1 MKKTY
6 KLLLNIISIGLLIAI
21 SFGAFSA
28 KDRNDV
34 EAAQKEINAYEE
46 SEKKSE
52 EKNEQQNAQME
63 ESEISKDEAF
73 VFCSKLVAG
82 INIGNSL
89 DCYSGH
95 QLEYYSDYE
104 AYWGNPPISKEYIL
118 SIKRSGFNMVKFPVT
133 WDQHIL
139 EDGVTID
146 PYWINRVKEVVNY
159 AYDEGM
165 YVIID
170 VHHDKWKTTT
180 ELKSDTAKQMTTIIW
195 KQIAD
200 AFKDYDEHLIFD
212 GFNELRNIG
221 EEDEFKIGGE
231 DQLKVVDE
239 LNDLFVKTVRS
250 TGGNNTS
257 RYLMI
262 SPYVNS
268 ADSASLDHLLIPSDN
283 HLIVSIHFYT
293 PYKFTGNDS
302 KEGDVR
308 TWDETIEMTR
318 TMDKMFA
325 NLGEFIKEKNIPVV
339 ITEMGASYKDNQQSR
354 LLWTRYVVNH
364 FNEMNIP
371 YIWWDDNYEPGM
383 YSYGLYDRINNT
395 EAYSD
400 IIDILLN
407 R

>member
-6 KLLLNIISIGLLIAI
+6 KLLLNTISIGLLIAI
-21 SFGAFSA
+21 SVLAFNA
-28 KDRNDV
+28 KDKNDV
-34 EAAQKEINAYEE
+34 EAAQNELNAYKASKEITQE
-46 SEKKSE
+46 EKKQ
-52 EKNEQQNAQME
+52 EKEQMDG
-63 ESEISKDEAF
+63 SVTSKDDAF
-73 VFCSKLVAG
+73 DFCSKLNAG
-82 INIGNSL
+82 VNVGNSL

-95 QLEYYSDYE
+95 KLEDYSDYE
-104 AYWGNPPISKEYIL
+104 AHWGNPPISKEYIL
-118 SIKRSGFNMVKFPVT
+118 AIKRSGFNTVKFPVT

-146 PYWINRVKEVVNY
+146 PDWIYRVKEVVNY
-159 AYDEGM
+159 AYDEGL

-170 VHHDKWKTTT
+170 VHHDKWKSTA

-200 AFKDYDEHLIFD
+200 AFEEYDEHLIFD

-221 EEDEFKIGGE
+221 EEDEFKVGNE

-250 TGGNNTS
+250 TGGNNAS

-268 ADSASLDHLLIPSDN
+268 ADAASLDHLIIPSDD

-325 NLGEFIKEKNIPVV
+325 NLGEFVKEKSIPVV
-339 ITEMGASYKDNQQSR
+339 ITEKGASYKENQQSR
-354 LLWTRYVVNH
+354 LLWTQYVVNH
-364 FNEMNIP
+364 FKEMNIP
-371 YIWWDDNYEPGM
+371 YLWWDDNYEPGM

-400 IIDILLN
+400 IIDILLD

>member
-6 KLLLNIISIGLLIAI
+6 KLLLNIISISLLIAI
-21 SFGAFSA
+21 SFLAFNA
-28 KDRNDV
+28 KDKNDV
-34 EAAQKEINAYEE
+34 EAAQKEINSYEA
-46 SEKKSE
+46 SEEKPE
-52 EKNEQQNAQME
+52 EKNEHQKEQEE
-63 ESEISKDEAF
+63 ESEISNDEAF
-73 VFCSKLVAG
+73 DFCSKLRAG
-82 INIGNSL
+82 INVGNSL

-104 AYWGNPPISKEYIL
+104 AYWGNPLISKEYVL
-118 SIKRSGFNMVKFPVT
+118 SIKRSGFNIVKFPVT

-318 TMDKMFA
+318 TMGKMFA

-339 ITEMGASYKDNQQSR
+339 ITEMGASYKDNQESR
-354 LLWTRYVVNH
+354 LLWTQYVVNH